1 MRKLIGL
8 LAILILAGCA
18 RSVGPTT
25 HQGQPTGISVAGA
38 RGVYIQSGTAASKTL
53 VRATMRGFARVETTS
68 TGTTLGAVT
77 PEGTP
82 QTATFTDSNGDS
94 VTVNIIQAEQLTSQ
108 HVLLEYSYSGG
119 NVISILDMNSG
130 ALTADSAS
138 PDNWSNIFAR
148 GLYSWYISGGSL
160 VRVELDNGNIATLST
175 GAETYTA
182 SVLLGVDSTDNGTS
196 SPFDASTWV
205 YADFSNNVYAVA
217 MPGSSSIQA
226 QVVKANGTIANFGA
240 PYVVQDFIN
249 KLQNG
254 LVLIDGTTGN
264 LYLALG
270 HEIYD
275 NQPGRAGSGLV
286 ATGGYSL
293 QLYPVT
299 LDPSASAAISFNLN
313 IDPIAWDYL
322 TTSANWEKVTNIG
335 IGQGLDISNSVL
347 SNDDKTF
354 HVTASSITDCDSS
367 AIPHTSIYNGQDYG
381 YGFIF
386 NWKYSGGKIY
396 AGPTSSSSL
405 IAMLDLSG
413 STAIMHTLV
422 NDPTTVSWS
431 VVGGILFYTN
441 SSGTFKATVDTTS
454 GSIGP
459 IQPYTG
465 GTVTAITQ

>member
-1 MRKLIGL
+1 
-8 LAILILAGCA
+8 
-18 RSVGPTT
+18 
-25 HQGQPTGISVAGA
+25 
-38 RGVYIQSGTAASKTL
+38 
-53 VRATMRGFARVETTS
+53 
-68 TGTTLGAVT
+68 
-77 PEGTP
+77 
-82 QTATFTDSNGDS
+82 
-94 VTVNIIQAEQLTSQ
+94 
-108 HVLLEYSYSGG
+108 
-119 NVISILDMNSG
+119 
-130 ALTADSAS
+130 
-138 PDNWSNIFAR
+138 
-148 GLYSWYISGGSL
+148 
-160 VRVELDNGNIATLST
+160 
-175 GAETYTA
+175 
-182 SVLLGVDSTDNGTS
+182 
-196 SPFDASTWV
+196 
-205 YADFSNNVYAVA
+205 

-299 LDPSASAAISFNLN
+299 LNPSASAAISFNLN
-313 IDPIAWDYL
+313 IDPIAWNLLSGSDMTY
-322 TTSANWEKVTNIG
+322 TCFGYNDNIATSFY
-335 IGQGLDISNSVL
+335 SNGP
-347 SNDDKTF
+347 DTF
-354 HVTASSITDCDSS
+354 YFTPSSISKCDTS
-367 AIPHTSIYNGQDYG
+367 AIPVSHIKNGQ
-381 YGFIF
+381 FISNTYVS
-386 NWKYSGGKIY
+386 NWKNSGGQIY

-441 SSGTFKATVDTTS
+441 SSGTFKATVDITS

-465 GTVTAITQ
+465 GTVTAVTQ